1 MINVVEEAEGTRV
14 SVLNDVYDTDVFGL
28 ILA

>member
-1 MINVVEEAEGTRV
+1 VVDIVEEAEGTRV
-14 SVLNDVYDTDVFGL
+14 GVLNDVCDTDMVGL